1 MLDITT
7 KTTETLLNFG
17 AESKHQV
24 PVFFSIGEDA
34 QSKARQ
40 THSWHLKT
48 TIGTGGF
55 IAESHNLQEEFEIQE
70 LIETFLTNKF
80 DQHTSIKKIC
90 SIFNEFGEIEYH
102 WYLKDPFINI
112 DFEEI
117 QNVRTISF
125 NLEKD
130 IEWKNTE
137 HLISYLTNSD
147 KARKAQSGKI
157 QEMISYALN

>member
-1 MLDITT
+1 MLNITT
-7 KTTETLLNFG
+7 KTKEGVFNINSDYLQ
-17 AESKHQV
+17 EV
-24 PVFFSIGEDA
+24 PVFFSIGNDA
-34 QSKARQ
+34 STNEKQ
-40 THSWHLKT
+40 THPWHLKT

-55 IAESHNLQEEFEIQE
+55 IAEFENLQEEFEIQE
-70 LIETFLTNKF
+70 MIEGFLTHKF
-80 DQHTSIKKIC
+80 DEHTSIKKIC

-102 WYLKDPFINI
+102 WYIKDPLISI

-130 IEWKNTE
+130 EQWRNTA
-137 HLISYLTNSD
+137 HLLDYLKTSD
-147 KARKAQSGKI
+147 KRNKNQTSKI